1 MSAHAPGPAQAYGF
15 TLGRVDLLLDPADDA
30 QYVADATVY
39 PLLLAPPR
47 VLGLI
52 QVRGQPVPVL
62 DADPQPQRLA
72 QRPDRVQVLVVGGGF
87 DAGALRVE
95 HPPRAVELAP
105 GDATQ
110 APPHPECAFA
120 GALRAPARDSDGR
133 WWWRFDAPQL
143 FRALAVD

>member
-1 MSAHAPGPAQAYGF
+1 MSESAQGPAQAYGF

-39 PLLLAPPR
+39 PLFLAPAG

-72 QRPDRVQVLVVGGGF
+72 QRPNHVQVLVVGGGF

-95 HPPRAVELAP
+95 HPPQAVALAP
-105 GDATQ
+105 GETSA
-110 APPHPECAFA
+110 APPRPECAFA
-120 GALRAPARDSDGR
+120 NALREPERDSGGR